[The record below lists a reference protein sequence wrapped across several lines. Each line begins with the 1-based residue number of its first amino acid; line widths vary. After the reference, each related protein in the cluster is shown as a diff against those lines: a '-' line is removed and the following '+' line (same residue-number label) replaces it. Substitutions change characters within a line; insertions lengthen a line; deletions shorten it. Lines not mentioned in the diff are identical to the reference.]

1 LGEEAG
7 RGEAIPLP
15 ASNAGILWWLAFDD
29 PLDEL
34 QIEKT
39 QYLQTQ
45 ERENS
50 IRKPP
55 RLKLHLAGE
64 ECHPAP
70 NPPKGFPWQH
80 SSATQ
85 SNQVVPFWVETIGT
99 KEQEYGRREMGRQTT
114 TKTFEPLV

>member
-1 LGEEAG
+1 LDEEAG
-7 RGEAIPLP
+7 RGKAIPLP
-15 ASNAGILWWLAFDD
+15 ASNAGILPWLAFDD

-64 ECHPAP
+64 ECHPAA

-80 SSATQ
+80 LSATQ
-85 SNQVVPFWVETIGT
+85 SNQVVPFWVEKIGT

-114 TKTFEPLV
+114 TKMFEPLI